1 MVIGNKNQ
9 TVIRPNNTMSVSL
22 TLIVVNVSL
31 VPDSPGSRG
40 KMIILVFVYTAIDH
54 HSWRIL
60 SRRFSPFVTKCIQ
73 IFSADIVIRKFSIVL
88 QPPIRSVD
96 PVFRAKSGNHRFH
109 YFDFTAAVW
118 MQRWRR
124 ISLFIQAVYFA
135 LHCFTGRTYFGV
147 LFRHPVLPAAALS
160 CGRIIGVIFS
170 FDQDHT
176 TDCFRDKHFPSSF
189 PFYHV

>member
-1 MVIGNKNQ
+1 MVID
-9 TVIRPNNTMSVSL
+9 IRLIPYSSESRWKMSIFIFINS
-22 TLIVVNVSL
+22 TI
-31 VPDSPGSRG
+31 
-40 KMIILVFVYTAIDH
+40 YH
-54 HSWRIL
+54 HSGSI
-60 SRRFSPFVTKCIQ
+60 FSGRLPPFVAKCIQ
-73 IFSADIVIRKFSIVL
+73 IFSADIVIWQFSVVL
-88 QPPIRSVD
+88 QPPIRSVAS
-96 PVFRAKSGNHRFH
+96 VFRAKPGDHRFH